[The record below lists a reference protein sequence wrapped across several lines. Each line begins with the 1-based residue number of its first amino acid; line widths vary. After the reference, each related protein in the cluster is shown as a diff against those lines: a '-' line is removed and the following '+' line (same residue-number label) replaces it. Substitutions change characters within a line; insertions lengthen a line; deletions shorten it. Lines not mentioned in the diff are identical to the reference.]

1 MIEYY
6 YNPEDCL
13 VIFSDG
19 RKFSIDI
26 SGNIYESHETFQLY
40 ESDIPCETPTEAF
53 GMLIDKYAELLN
65 EELEYKRR
73 ELVALENEQ
82 LKSINKLRKEVKNY
96 ERNIL

>member
-6 YNPEDCL
+6 YDPENCL
-13 VIFSDG
+13 VVFSDG
-19 RKFSIDI
+19 RKFSIDC
-26 SGNIYESHETFQLY
+26 SGTIHESHEPFELY

-53 GMLIDKYAELLN
+53 GMLADKYAELLD
-65 EELEYKRR
+65 EELEYKKR
-73 ELVALENEQ
+73 ELVVFENEQ

>member
-1 MIEYY
+1 MLKYY
-6 YNPEDCL
+6 YNPDDCL

-26 SGNIYESHETFQLY
+26 SGNIYESYEPFALY
-40 ESDIPCETPTEAF
+40 ESDIPCKTPTEAF
-53 GMLIDKYAELLN
+53 EMLIDKYAELLD
-65 EELEYKRR
+65 EELEEKRH